1 MYVCLCKGITD
12 TQIRAAV
19 EDGACSLREVRSALG
34 VASQC
39 GKCGLLA
46 RQLVSDALEEL
57 PQVEERLYYAA
68 SCPPR
73 RRASI

>member
-12 TQIRAAV
+12 TQIRTAV
-19 EDGACSLREVRSALG
+19 ADGASSLREVRSALG

-46 RQLVSDALEEL
+46 RQIVRDALAELPAVDEEL
-57 PQVEERLYYAA
+57 FYAA
-68 SCPPR
+68 N
-73 RRASI
+73 

>member
-12 TQIRAAV
+12 SQIRAAV
-19 EDGACSLREVRSALG
+19 QAGAASLREVRDALG

-46 RQLVSDALEEL
+46 RDIVRQSLGGQEDDNG
-57 PQVEERLYYAA
+57 QFFYAVG
-68 SCPPR
+68 
-73 RRASI
+73 

>member
-12 TQIRAAV
+12 TQIRTAV
-19 EDGACSLREVRSALG
+19 RDGATSLREVRSRLG

-46 RQLVSDALEEL
+46 RQIVSDSLEQPPVADES
-57 PQVEERLYYAA
+57 RYYALPSA
-68 SCPPR
+68 G
-73 RRASI
+73 